1 MRLQALLTIRRRC
14 FDHRVESLTIFGI
27 DPGTRV
33 LGFGWIEV
41 DASNLETVL
50 SRGCGVIEA
59 SSKVAAENKVPA
71 RLALILRE
79 LTEIFAQRRPSVV
92 VVEKVFLGKNVDS
105 AFVLGQARG
114 IVLALADSAGAEIF
128 EIAAKTA
135 KKSVTGSGA
144 SEKTEVRLVLG
155 RILAMSE
162 ELESLPLDASDGLA
176 LAYQGWRTMIGEA
189 QMNRQMAPSSSRL
202 PKRRGL
208 KNGVDL

>member
-1 MRLQALLTIRRRC
+1 LLTAHRRC
-14 FDHRVESLTIFGI
+14 FDHQVESLTIFGV

-41 DASNLETVL
+41 EASNLENIL

-59 SSKVAAENKVPA
+59 SSKMALENTVPS

-79 LTEIFAQRRPSVV
+79 LQNIFAQRRPSVV

-114 IVLALADSAGAEIF
+114 IVLALASAEDAEIF
-128 EIAAKTA
+128 EVSSKTA

-176 LAYQGWRTMIGEA
+176 LAYQGWRTMIAKG
-189 QMNRQMAPSSSRL
+189 QMNRQNA
-202 PKRRGL
+202 RGA
-208 KNGVDL
+208 KAGVEL

>member
-1 MRLQALLTIRRRC
+1 MTLQALLTIHRRC
-14 FDHRVESLTIFGI
+14 FDQRVESLTIFGI

-41 DASNLETVL
+41 DASETERVL

-59 SSKVAAENKVPA
+59 SSKIASENAVPA

-114 IVLALADSAGAEIF
+114 IVLAVASAAGARIF
-128 EIAAKTA
+128 EVAAKTA

-155 RILAMSE
+155 RILGMSE
-162 ELESLPLDASDGLA
+162 ELDSLPLDASDGLA
-176 LAYQGWRTMIGEA
+176 LAYQGWRSMIADDQMKKQTGA
-189 QMNRQMAPSSSRL
+189 QI
-202 PKRRGL
+202 
-208 KNGVDL
+208 

>member
-1 MRLQALLTIRRRC
+1 LLTSFGRC
-14 FDHRVESLTIFGI
+14 FDLLVETITIFGV

-41 DASNLETVL
+41 EASNLEHVL

-59 SSKVAAENKVPA
+59 SSQIAGGRAGESAVPA

-79 LTEIFAQRRPSVV
+79 LTDVFAQRRPSVV

-114 IVLALADSAGAEIF
+114 IVLAVAKASGAEIF
-128 EIAAKTA
+128 EVSAKTA

-155 RILAMSE
+155 RILAMSD
-162 ELESLPLDASDGLA
+162 ELAGLPLDASDGLA

-189 QMNRQMAPSSSRL
+189 QMKSQMKSQLNKSGAEL
-202 PKRRGL
+202 
-208 KNGVDL
+208 